1 MKIKINGVITFRPAR
16 SKVGI
21 HITYMTRLTPRAQSQ
36 RKLLTV
42 DLYSVEIKK

>member
-1 MKIKINGVITFRPAR
+1 MAAR
-16 SKVGI
+16 SKVGK

-42 DLYSVEIKK
+42 DLYSVEIKKLENKTRFFDEF